1 MENER
6 TENMTQNDLIDFIV
20 FHIDCNDCPMYA
32 RCRVDKPLTCRDY
45 ITNMFQACDAVTE
58 RAVKDLVE
66 RIRRAKTKMLLSKD
80 PAERRTIN
88 TELSELRRQL
98 REVKEYIND

>member
-1 MENER
+1 
-6 TENMTQNDLIDFIV
+6 MTQSDLIDFIV

-32 RCRVDKPLTCRDY
+32 RCRADQPKTCREY
-45 ITNMFQACDAVTE
+45 VEYLFRACDAVTE

-98 REVKEYIND
+98 REVKDYING

>member
-1 MENER
+1 
-6 TENMTQNDLIDFIV
+6 MTQNDLIDFIV
-20 FHIDCNDCPMYA
+20 FHIDCNDCPMYV
-32 RCRVDKPLTCRDY
+32 RCRLDQPKTCREY
-45 ITNMFQACDAVTE
+45 VEYLFRACDAVTE

-98 REVKEYIND
+98 REVKDYIG

>member
-1 MENER
+1 
-6 TENMTQNDLIDFIV
+6 MTQTDLIDFIV

-32 RCRVDKPLTCRDY
+32 RCRIDKPKTCREY
-45 ITNMFQACDAVTE
+45 VEYLFRACDAVTE
-58 RAVKDLVE
+58 QAVKGLVE
-66 RIRRAKTKMLLSKD
+66 RIRRNKTKLIHSHD

-88 TELSELRRQL
+88 AELSELRRQL